1 MTVYFT
7 DERTSSRVF
16 TERMLRTHYGIAA
29 PQFVR
34 GEHGKPYLTGED
46 LFFSLSHSHGRTFL
60 AIAKEEI
67 GLDAEWR
74 ARPLPRAYLARL
86 TPAEREEDFFRLW
99 TAKEAFIKYRGS
111 SLADMLPF
119 LRFEHGI
126 LFVHGIP
133 ACSHLTFCDADGFTL
148 ALCSASEQS
157 IELVHG

>member
-74 ARPLPRAYLARL
+74 ARPLPRAYLDRL
-86 TPAEREEDFFRLW
+86 TPAEQEEDFFRLW
-99 TAKEAFIKYRGS
+99 TAKEAYIKYCGGT
-111 SLADMLPF
+111 LARLLPR
-119 LRFEHGI
+119 LRFEGGQ
-126 LFVHGIP
+126 LTKDGAPLPVHVAFYEAENFI
-133 ACSHLTFCDADGFTL
+133 L
-148 ALCSASEQS
+148 ALCTASPHT
-157 IELVHG
+157 IDLVHG